1 VIAVAT
7 PERTCVGCRRR
18 RGQDELVRLVAARGR
33 VVPARPGAPGRSAY
47 LCPEEACL
55 EAAEKKRAFARAFRG
70 PVTLD
75 LAVREVFT
83 QPGDARS
90 SHASPPDGEPAAA
103 KVQCSCAALHD
114 DVPAAA
120 VDERR

>member
-33 VVPARPGAPGRSAY
+33 VVPARPGAAGRSAY
-47 LCPEEACL
+47 LCPEETCL

-75 LAVREVFT
+75 PTVREVFA

-114 DVPAAA
+114 SVPAAA